1 MRQCFRRNY
10 SVAALQKVFLIASR
24 LLWCGTLFHLLNPNW
39 INGGGEMVKKW
50 SLCDHVQ
57 SVPESD
63 GQCLVTSVQGLVP
76 RDQCPMSC
84 DWGLVTRVQWM
95 IWVQCPD
102 QWPGSKW
109 WPGYTGLVCRG
120 HMLAQGCRPSFPV
133 VSKHL
138 DNCVKHACLLGLGVG
153 LHTCDTRV
161 LNDLEVV
168 QVCVDGGLSHVLL
181 SVQCSCATIYMFIV
195 NFNMLLCFR
204 VWAPS
209 ENGLAQQLKTP
220 RARWEGEWWSVMMH

>member
-1 MRQCFRRNY
+1 MW
-10 SVAALQKVFLIASR
+10 SR
-24 LLWCGTLFHLLNPNW
+24 SECTREWQ
-39 INGGGEMVKKW
+39 I
-50 SLCDHVQ
+50 
-57 SVPESD
+57 
-63 GQCLVTSVQGLVP
+63 
-76 RDQCPMSC
+76 MSC
-84 DWGLVTRVQWM
+84 DQCSRSCTKGPVSNVLWLGTSDQGPMDDLS
-95 IWVQCPD
+95 QCPD

-133 VSKHL
+133 VTKHL

-181 SVQCSCATIYMFIV
+181 GVQCSCATIYMFIV